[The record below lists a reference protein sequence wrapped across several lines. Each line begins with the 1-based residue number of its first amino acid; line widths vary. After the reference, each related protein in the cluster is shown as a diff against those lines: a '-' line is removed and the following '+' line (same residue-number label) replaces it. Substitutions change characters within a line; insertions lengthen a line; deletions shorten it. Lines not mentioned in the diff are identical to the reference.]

1 MCVGFLLAFC
11 EVTGYFRTTIDDL
24 FINVLGETM
33 SNVKALTEKQKKR
46 NDALLNDTRFLG
58 EEITSD
64 VLGLHI
70 DIAGTEVLGEAN
82 DRVLTALQI
91 EGARTAIRSLA
102 SLAEIGELDH
112 LGGGLELIP
121 GLLMTLAVTDYDHI
135 AYTIE
140 HAHTSIGYYSA
151 LSAFGFV
158 DAERVVTG
166 FRRGLDFPGHVSWLP
181 GGTQLNGGRLGVMVP
196 VAVGQALGKK
206 ALYDHAWVIAHCGDA
221 GWISGQALN
230 GFNGAS
236 VHGAPITFVMHRNGI
251 QLSDRTSKIMD
262 VDPRGVVS
270 AMGVEVLEIASLHDN
285 VSLYKA
291 YREGYDLAQQGK
303 PSLIYPTGF
312 SGEDVTLAMFGEKY
326 GVAEAVEAFAAQNDV
341 PMNKQVWIPGSL
353 MSFRDIGPMLECLF
367 LVNDLPGGK
376 NHHDGSM
383 QNRSESDVLGGAMF
397 EATAEQ
403 SEALAA
409 LKSRGSRA
417 VITKARPAPGSANL
431 EIPAEKIVSVELATE
446 KASPRDGASAA
457 YALVAEAHPDRVF
470 VVSCD
475 LDPSTKL
482 SGARAHLAA
491 DHQFEMSIEEQA
503 AALIANGLAM
513 SSHEPQLNVVST
525 FAAFFEGIAREGF
538 DMWQY
543 QRNLNGVNEGIN
555 VVFHLSHVG
564 ACTGR
569 DHFSGWGLDWINVA
583 LTYLPYLHRFYAP
596 ADARVAFLAVKDMAA
611 HYGGHIVGVPRDS
624 SLPILQKQ
632 DGSEPLWN
640 PGDEWESI
648 TTYRKYDGAKQAILA
663 FGAPAF
669 LGAEAAETLHA
680 KGRPTD
686 VYVVNGLP
694 ISEGA
699 LDAVL
704 KNYAGVATIE
714 DGKMGTVETGLRGF
728 AGVVATAA
736 SGLGIAHAHVGITDP
751 RIAPSEGLDETW
763 AHFGI
768 TAEALVEA
776 LEALQIAN

>member
-1 MCVGFLLAFC
+1 
-11 EVTGYFRTTIDDL
+11 
-24 FINVLGETM
+24 M
-33 SNVKALTEKQKKR
+33 SNVKALTKEQGAR
-46 NDALLNDTRFLG
+46 NDALLNETRFLG

-70 DIAGTEVLGEAN
+70 DIATTDALSEAQN
-82 DRVLTALQI
+82 RALTALQI

-112 LGGGLELIP
+112 LGGGLELLP
-121 GLLMTLAVTDYDHI
+121 GLSMTLAVSDYDNI

-158 DAERVVTG
+158 DVEAVVTG
-166 FRRGLDFPGHVSWLP
+166 FRRGLDFPGHVAWLP

-206 ALYDHAWVIAHCGDA
+206 ALNDHAWVVTHCGDA

-236 VHGAPITFVMHRNGI
+236 FHGAPITFVMHRNGI
-251 QLSDRTSKIMD
+251 QLSSSTKNIMD
-262 VDPRGVVS
+262 VDPRSVIS
-270 AMGVEVLEIASLHDN
+270 AMGVKVLEIPSLHDN
-285 VSLYKA
+285 VGLYKA
-291 YREGYDLAQQGK
+291 YKEAYTLAQQGK
-303 PSLIYPTGF
+303 PTLIYPTGF
-312 SGEDVTLAMFGEKY
+312 SGEDVTLASFGEQY
-326 GVAEAVEAFAAQNDV
+326 GIGEAVAAFAAKNDV
-341 PMNKQVWIPGSL
+341 RTDKQVWVPGSL
-353 MSFRDIGPMLECLF
+353 MSFRDIEPMLECVF

-383 QNRSESDVLGGAMF
+383 QGRVEADVLGGAMF
-397 EATAEQ
+397 EAGAEET
-403 SEALAA
+403 EALEAV
-409 LKSRGSRA
+409 KNQGSRT
-417 VITKARPAPGSANL
+417 VVTKARPAPGSANL
-431 EIPAEKIVSVELATE
+431 EVPAEKVAAVELATE
-446 KASPRDGASAA
+446 KASPRDGAAAA
-457 YALVAEAHPDRVF
+457 YGLVAETHPDKVF

-482 SGARAHLAA
+482 AAARAHLAD

-503 AALIANGLAM
+503 ATLIANGLAM

-543 QRNLNGVNEGIN
+543 QRNLNGVNEGLN

-569 DHFSGWGLDWINVA
+569 DHFSGWGLDWINVG

-596 ADARVAFLAVKDMAA
+596 ADARVAFLAVQDMAA
-611 HYGGHIVGVPRDS
+611 HYGGHIIGVPRDS
-624 SLPILQKQ
+624 TLPILQKQ
-632 DGSEPLWN
+632 DGSGPLWN
-640 PGDEWESI
+640 PGDTWEPV
-648 TTYRKYDGAKQAILA
+648 TVYRKYDGAKKAILA

-669 LGAEAAETLHA
+669 MGAEAAEALSE
-680 KGRPTD
+680 PTD
-686 VYVVNGLP
+686 VYVINGLP
-694 ISEGA
+694 LSDGA
-699 LDAVL
+699 LDQIL
-704 KNYAGVATIE
+704 ENYEGVATIE
-714 DGKMGTVETGLRGF
+714 DGKIGTPETGLRGV
-728 AGVVATAA
+728 AGLVGTAA
-736 SGLGIAHAHVGITDP
+736 SSKGIAHAHVGITDP
-751 RIAPSEGLDETW
+751 KTAPSEGLEETW

-768 TAEALVEA
+768 TTEALVEA
-776 LEALQIAN
+776 VESLS